1 MITRDELL
9 KMPAQDYMNA
19 AQRAF
24 FTALLE
30 SMRDEIQARDLAAE
44 VSTDDVL
51 ATPDPADRAT
61 LEEERALAFKE
72 RERAL
77 QRLRDIRAAL
87 ARLERD
93 EFGYCQT
100 TGEEIGLH
108 RLLANPTAT
117 RSIEAQLRAEQ
128 ADRLCLVA

>member
-1 MITRDELL
+1 MLTRDKLL
-9 KMPAQDYMNA
+9 NMPAQDYMNA
-19 AQRAF
+19 EQSAF
-24 FTALLE
+24 FKALLE
-30 SMRDEIQARDLAAE
+30 AMRDEIQAREIEAE
-44 VSTDDVL
+44 VTTDDVL

-61 LEEERALAFKE
+61 LEEERTLAFKE

-93 EFGYCQT
+93 EFGYCET
-100 TGEEIGLH
+100 TGDEIGLL

-117 RSIEAQLRAEQ
+117 RSIEAQQRAELSTRFL
-128 ADRLCLVA
+128 AVA

>member
-19 AQRAF
+19 EQRAF
-24 FTALLE
+24 FTALLV

-44 VSTDDVL
+44 VTTDEVL

-77 QRLRDIRAAL
+77 QRLRGIRAAL

-93 EFGYCQT
+93 EFGYCEA
-100 TGEEIGLH
+100 TGDEIGLL

-128 ADRLCLVA
+128 ADRLCLAA